1 MTDDQMLREHQETW
15 IGFGRLLLWSIVTIV
30 ITLSLMALFLT

>member
-1 MTDDQMLREHQETW
+1 MADDQMLREHRETW
-15 IGFGRLLLWSIVTIV
+15 IGFSRLMLWSIVVII